1 VLEWSSAQRVV
12 GPSSSMSDY
21 LQQLIKDFK
30 SKDFKNF
37 AGYVYTTLQREI
49 DAATN
54 NKQKNKYILIRKQI
68 LRYIVT
74 NEKTITKELLNK
86 K

>member
-1 VLEWSSAQRVV
+1 
-12 GPSSSMSDY
+12 MDDY
-21 LQQLIKDFK
+21 LKELTKNFSGRDFK
-30 SKDFKNF
+30 RFS
-37 AGYVYTTLQREI
+37 GYVYVTLRREI
-49 DAATN
+49 DSATTK
-54 NKQKNKYILIRKQI
+54 KQKNKYILIRKQI

>member
-1 VLEWSSAQRVV
+1 
-12 GPSSSMSDY
+12 MSEY
-21 LQQLIKDFK
+21 LKQLISDFRG
-30 SKDFKNF
+30 KDFKNF

-49 DAATN
+49 DSATN

-74 NEKTITKELLNK
+74 NEVAVTKELQNK

>member
-1 VLEWSSAQRVV
+1 MLEWSSAQRVV

>member
-1 VLEWSSAQRVV
+1 
-12 GPSSSMSDY
+12 MSEY
-21 LQQLIKDFK
+21 LSQLIKDFK
-30 SKDFKNF
+30 SRDFKNF
-37 AGYVYTTLQREI
+37 AGYVYVTLQREI

-54 NKQKNKYILIRKQI
+54 KKQKNKYIVIRKQI

>member
-1 VLEWSSAQRVV
+1 MNE
-12 GPSSSMSDY
+12 Y
-21 LQQLIKDFK
+21 LQKLIHNFD
-30 SKDFKNF
+30 SKDFKTF
-37 AGYVYTTLQREI
+37 AGYVYVTLQREI

-74 NEKTITKELLNK
+74 NQRSITTELQNK

>member
-74 NEKTITKELLNK
+74 NERTITKELLNK